1 MRKLAAS
8 LVLMAS
14 LTACADRTP
23 PPEPVLVNQVPPRA
37 LVRIVARPKPAAA
50 PALPAGPTIPR
61 DVVLRRERVAGE
73 QLINQEAV
81 IGIYEG
87 NVHGLELF
95 FGWTKPEAPNGT
107 APNSGAPAAPAAR
120 VR

>member
-73 QLINQEAV
+73 QLNNMDATIANYEA
-81 IGIYEG
+81 
-87 NVHGLELF
+87 NVRGLMLF
-95 FGWTKPEAPNGT
+95 FGFKDPAT
-107 APNSGAPAAPAAR
+107 APESPAPAPPAGPPAALR
-120 VR
+120 